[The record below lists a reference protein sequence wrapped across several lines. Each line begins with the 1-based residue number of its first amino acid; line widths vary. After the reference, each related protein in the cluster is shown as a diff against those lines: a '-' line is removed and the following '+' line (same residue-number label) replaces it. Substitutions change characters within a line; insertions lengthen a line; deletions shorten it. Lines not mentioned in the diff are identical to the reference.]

1 MNDFSAMALL
11 RQYSL
16 LGLPHTWKA
25 SLIHSYGSL
34 LAQNQADQ
42 FSRSPFFRGWVPPGP
57 NPHHPTPT
65 SVPPIAPNLSL
76 PNPNVAPFAPSS
88 QPPPLPPPPAAQTSS
103 SPHVASRKAAVSG
116 SPRSSPNT
124 SGGQTKQRTY
134 PCNECGKVFNAHYNL
149 TRHMPVHTGKK
160 LDSLWYVNIYIYYY
174 QNQFQGLAHLYARS
188 VVKVFVKH
196 QRYAVTKSSTRRKNL
211 TNAALVERLL
221 IAVRR

>member
-42 FSRSPFFRGWVPPGP
+42 FSRSPFFRGGVPTGP

-149 TRHMPVHTGKK
+149 TRHMPVHTGEYFN
-160 LDSLWYVNIYIYYY
+160 LLWYVRKYLRNIIKI
-174 QNQFQGLAHLYARS
+174 NFRGSAICVQGMW
-188 VVKVFVKH
+188 
-196 QRYAVTKSSTRRKNL
+196 
-211 TNAALVERLL
+211 
-221 IAVRR
+221 